1 MAWRKAYAKLRGD
14 QAEFTFMAAR
24 QAVLGIDRGSFQY
37 GVTTIFENVS
47 FLLDDARTALV
58 GENGTGKSTLLK
70 CLAGEHE
77 LGSGQIVRSRGLRVG
92 YVPQEIPAAL
102 ENVSVREML
111 ERALPADSHGD
122 GWKVDVLIDD
132 LRIPLDLA
140 DRKFGEL
147 SGGWQRLLLIA
158 AAKLGEPDIVI
169 LDEPTNHLDIEN
181 INKLERWLE
190 EDIRL
195 PMLIVSHDR
204 EFLDRTTTRTIF
216 LRKDGAHAFKA
227 PFASAR
233 EQLLQNDATNAK
245 RRALE
250 EREVARLE
258 KVAARYKAWGVLN
271 DAFHKK
277 QKATEKRIA
286 RIEDN
291 ATDVYRAKNR
301 KLELN
306 DDAIDAKVALRLQN
320 LIVKTPDNAR
330 TLIVI
335 DRLVVAAGE
344 RIALLGANGSGKS
357 TLLSALASAYDPLQE
372 HYDGRAAVR
381 YNPATRLVY
390 FDQRMA
396 DLPLDISLR
405 EYIARIKT
413 VNNAQA
419 VAILAKAGFPFERL
433 DDRIRKL
440 SYGEQSRLVF
450 LYMKLLQ
457 PNFYLLDEPTNHLDI
472 EGQED
477 LEGQLDESEVSCIF
491 VSHDRYFT
499 RTAATRF
506 LEIRR
511 GRLVEVEDA
520 DEFFDRQTDEK
531 DAPR

>member
-1 MAWRKAYAKLRGD
+1 
-14 QAEFTFMAAR
+14 MAAR
-24 QAVLGIDRGSFQY
+24 QAVLGIDRGGFQF

-58 GENGTGKSTLLK
+58 GENGAGKSTLLK
-70 CLAGEHE
+70 CLCGEHD
-77 LGSGQIVRSRGLRVG
+77 LSSGQVVRSRGLRVG
-92 YVPQEIPAAL
+92 YVPQEIPPDL
-102 ENVSVREML
+102 ENVSARHML
-111 ERALPADSHGD
+111 ERALPAHGKD
-122 GWKVDVLIDD
+122 EIWRVDVLIDD
-132 LRIPLDLA
+132 LRIPLDLVEK
-140 DRKFGEL
+140 KFGQL

-181 INKLERWLE
+181 INKLERWLAD
-190 EDIRL
+190 DIRL

-227 PFASAR
+227 PFAVAR
-233 EQLLQNDATNAK
+233 EQLLQNDATAAR

-250 EREVARLE
+250 EREVVRLE

-277 QKATEKRIA
+277 QRATEKRIA

-306 DDAIDAKVALRLQN
+306 DEAIDAKVALRLHD
-320 LIVKTPDNAR
+320 LIVKTPHNAR
-330 TLIVI
+330 TLVTI
-335 DRLVVAAGE
+335 DRLVIAAGE
-344 RIALLGANGSGKS
+344 RVALLGANGSGKS
-357 TLLSALASAYDPLQE
+357 TLLGVLAAAYDPLQE
-372 HYDGRAAVR
+372 HYDGRAPVR
-381 YNPATRLVY
+381 YNPATKLVH
-390 FDQRMA
+390 FDQRLA

-405 EYIARIKT
+405 DYIARIKT

-477 LEGQLDESEVSCIF
+477 LEEQLEQSDVSCIF

-520 DEFFDRQTDEK
+520 DEFFDRQTGEK
-531 DAPR
+531 EIAR